1 VAAKKTP
8 LKLSTQEIGELER
21 MARSQTVEHRRV
33 VRAQIILRLSKGESL
48 SAVART
54 VGLSRRI
61 IMKWDKRFRDKR
73 VEGLARKHLRFKMHF
88 TPVHCSWMNQVEQ
101 WFGILKKKR
110 FAATNFADVPARQE
124 RIEAFIAEWNA
135 TAHPFRWTV
144 SSCDK
149 VLAKCEST
157 TRRAA

>member
-1 VAAKKTP
+1 MAAKKTP

-73 VEGLARKHLRFKMHF
+73 VEGLARKTSPLQDALHPGSLFVDESSRTVVRYPEEKALR
-88 TPVHCSWMNQVEQ
+88 S
-101 WFGILKKKR
+101 
-110 FAATNFADVPARQE
+110 
-124 RIEAFIAEWNA
+124 
-135 TAHPFRWTV
+135 
-144 SSCDK
+144 DK
-149 VLAKCEST
+149 L
-157 TRRAA
+157 R